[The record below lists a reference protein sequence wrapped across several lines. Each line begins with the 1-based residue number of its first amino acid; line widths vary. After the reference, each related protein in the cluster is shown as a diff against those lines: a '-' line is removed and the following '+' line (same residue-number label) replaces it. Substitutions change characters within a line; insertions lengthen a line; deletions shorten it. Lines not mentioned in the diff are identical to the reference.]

1 MPRRERGSLVDL
13 DPSARRSQGQS
24 TAARAARRR
33 RPPSPPS
40 RGIPRP
46 RPPPLP
52 GLAQPGRAAKTT
64 TAPPSPICHTDV
76 ASHPRPLRAPA
87 AAASASRGGRGRGR
101 PFPTRQR
108 SRPSLARGGP
118 RVPPPL
124 LPAAA
129 AGAAIVV
136 AAATAAAAAVL
147 SPLPQPLPATNAP
160 PPPAGGRGDFVA
172 APTGGWAA
180 ACTPFHPLSFL
191 PCSLF
196 FDFCVCFFGSP
207 LVVVTSL
214 LPPTGTISRVGSPP
228 PFPLW
233 NPLLVPHAPHPPCTR
248 SCLRS

>member
-1 MPRRERGSLVDL
+1 MPGRERGSLVDL

-24 TAARAARRR
+24 TPARPARHL

-76 ASHPRPLRAPA
+76 ASHPRPPRAPA
-87 AAASASRGGRGRGR
+87 AAAAASRGGCGRGR

-108 SRPSLARGGP
+108 PRPSLARGGP

-160 PPPAGGRGDFVA
+160 PPPLAGGATLWQRRRAVGRQPA
-172 APTGGWAA
+172 RPST
-180 ACTPFHPLSFL
+180 LSVFFPVL
-191 PCSLF
+191 FF
-196 FDFCVCFFGSP
+196 FDFCLCFFGSP

-228 PFPLW
+228 RFPLW